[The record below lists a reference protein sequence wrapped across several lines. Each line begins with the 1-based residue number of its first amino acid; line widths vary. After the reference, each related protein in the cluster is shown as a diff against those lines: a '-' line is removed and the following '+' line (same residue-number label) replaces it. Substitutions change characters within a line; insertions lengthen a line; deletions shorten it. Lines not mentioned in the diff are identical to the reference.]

1 MPNRIL
7 LFTQSGCLNCE
18 VMKIFLDVKEIPFE
32 ERDMSSD
39 PAARSELLE
48 TYHSHTAP
56 TLVIFTAA
64 GAEVIEGF
72 DPDRLDHFLS
82 AA

>member
-1 MPNRIL
+1 MPIKIL

-18 VMKIFLDVKEIPFE
+18 VMKIFLDAKEIIFE

-39 PAARSELLE
+39 PAARRELLE
-48 TYHSHTAP
+48 TYHCRTAP
-56 TLVIFTAA
+56 TLVILTAA

-72 DPDRLDHFLS
+72 DPERLDHFLS

>member
-1 MPNRIL
+1 MTTRIL

-18 VMKIFLDVKEIPFE
+18 VMKIFLEVKGIAYE
-32 ERDMSSD
+32 ERNMTEH
-39 PAARSELLE
+39 PTARTELLE
-48 TYHSHTAP
+48 TYNCRSAP
-56 TLVIFTAA
+56 TVVILTAA

-72 DPDRLDHFLS
+72 DPDRLDQFLS

>member
-1 MPNRIL
+1 MSWKIF
-7 LFTQSGCLNCE
+7 LFTQPGCLSCE
-18 VMKIFLDVKEIPFE
+18 VMRIFLEAKELVFE
-32 ERDMSSD
+32 ERDMSDS
-39 PAARSELLE
+39 AARRELLE

-56 TLVIFTAA
+56 TLVILSPA

-72 DPDRLDHFLS
+72 DPDRLDRFLS

>member
-1 MPNRIL
+1 MN
-7 LFTQSGCLNCE
+7 Q
-18 VMKIFLDVKEIPFE
+18 D
-32 ERDMSSD
+32 SS
-39 PAARSELLE
+39 ARAELLE

-56 TLVIFTAA
+56 TLVILTAA

-72 DPDRLDHFLS
+72 DPDRLDRFLS

>member
-1 MPNRIL
+1 MLPTIL

-18 VMKIFLDVKEIPFE
+18 VMRIFLEAKEIAYE
-32 ERDMSSD
+32 ERNMSADS
-39 PAARSELLE
+39 AARIELLE
-48 TYHSHTAP
+48 TYHSNTAP
-56 TLVIFTAA
+56 TLVILTAA

-72 DPDRLDHFLS
+72 DPDRLDRFLS

>member
-1 MPNRIL
+1 MAHRIL
-7 LFTQSGCLNCE
+7 LFTQPGCLNCE
-18 VMKIFLDVKEIPFE
+18 VMKIFLEAKEIAFE
-32 ERDMSSD
+32 ERDMSLDS
-39 PAARSELLE
+39 AARAELFD

-56 TLVIFTAA
+56 TLVIITPS

-72 DPDRLDHFLS
+72 DPDRLDQFLS

>member
-1 MPNRIL
+1 MPHRIL

-18 VMKIFLDVKEIPFE
+18 VMKIFLEARQIVFE
-32 ERDMSSD
+32 ERDMNAD
-39 PAARSELLE
+39 PAARRELLE

-56 TLVIFTAA
+56 TLVILTSG

-72 DPDRLDHFLS
+72 DPDRLDQFLS